1 MCNMAIPK
9 RTELTIVDLE
19 EVNTVVSCEQS
30 QLPLQVLK
38 NPEEAVYD
46 DKPR

>member
-1 MCNMAIPK
+1 MCNMDIPK
-9 RTELTIVDLE
+9 CAELTIVDLE
-19 EVNTVVSCEQS
+19 EVNTVVSCGQS

-38 NPEEAVYD
+38 NPEEVVYD